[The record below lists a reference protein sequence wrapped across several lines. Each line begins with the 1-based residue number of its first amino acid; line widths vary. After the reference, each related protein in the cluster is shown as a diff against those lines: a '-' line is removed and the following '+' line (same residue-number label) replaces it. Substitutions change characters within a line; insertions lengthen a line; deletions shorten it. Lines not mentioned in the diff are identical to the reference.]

1 MPERQITYTNATQ
14 LKLFP
19 TTAYLFQLETTDF
32 LDDFSSKLR
41 HMRDVEKI
49 GTLGYMGNWCS
60 PDTLDLKE
68 DWNFIKS
75 LLIERVET
83 CMIDLGIKHEEVIM
97 NCMWANI
104 QKTGG
109 THQQHSHPNCM
120 FSGVL
125 YLDVPNSEDEL
136 PGDFYFRDPNYPA
149 HHIKY
154 DYTSPKLE
162 LMEYYTIRPQKGKII
177 IFPYW
182 LEHGTYASKFSP
194 EKERISVS
202 FNIKLKTNMVELNTI
217 RAEYK

>member
-1 MPERQITYTNATQ
+1 MPEQQISYTDATQ

-19 TTAYLFQLETTDF
+19 TIAYSFQLGNADF
-32 LDDFSSKLR
+32 LNEFSDKLR
-41 HMRDVEKI
+41 YMRDVEKV

-60 PDTLDLKE
+60 PDTLDLKD
-68 DWNFIKS
+68 DWKFIKN
-75 LLIERVET
+75 LLIERVEK
-83 CMIDLGIKHEEVIM
+83 CMIDQGIKYEEVIM

-109 THQQHSHPNCM
+109 THQQHAHPNCM

-125 YLDVPNSEDEL
+125 YLEVPDGKDEL
-136 PGDFYFRDPNYPA
+136 PGDFYFRDPNVSAY
-149 HHIKY
+149 HIKY
-154 DYTSPKLE
+154 DYTSQDIEP
-162 LMEYYTIRPQKGKII
+162 MEYCVMRPKKGRII

-182 LEHGTYASKFSP
+182 LEHGTYASKFSI

-202 FNIKLKTNMVELNTI
+202 FNIKLKTQMSGFNTI